1 MFSRSPIIGKNS
13 EWMNKIF
20 EKLRPEVI
28 IEAKMIY
35 NAREDGWDSKDIQ
48 AKCDM
53 QGPTI
58 SLI

>member
-1 MFSRSPIIGKNS
+1 
-13 EWMNKIF
+13 MNKIF
-20 EKLRPEVI
+20 EKLRPEVM
-28 IEAKMIY
+28 IEAKMIF
-35 NAREDGWDSKDIQ
+35 NAREDGWDAKDFH